1 MATGWTGFALAMTVF
16 TVSHFLPRLADLRGR
31 MIASLGRMIYFSA
44 YGLLSLVLFGWVI
57 VAAAQAPY
65 VELWPPLDWARWA
78 PMLAMP
84 VAFVLAVWG
93 MGVDTPYTLGG
104 KRTVDPTQGDLGRAA
119 LSRHPLLLALL
130 LWSLSHLLANGDLAH
145 AIVFGGSLFLASAA
159 VLLFDAKA
167 TTALGP
173 GAVAYFAHT
182 ALFSLR
188 PVGDP
193 NWRRQHLRGLCVR
206 TAIGL
211 LLWIGAL
218 HLHEQ
223 VIGVSPLPF

>member
-1 MATGWTGFALAMTVF
+1 MTNDWTGFALAMTMF
-16 TVSHFLPRLADLRGR
+16 TVSHFLPRLAGLRGR
-31 MIASLGRMIYFSA
+31 LIASLGRKIYFSV

-65 VELWPPLDWARWA
+65 VELWPPLDWTRWA
-78 PMLAMP
+78 PMLTMP
-84 VAFVLAVWG
+84 VVFVLAVWG
-93 MGVDTPYTLGG
+93 LGVDTPYTLGG
-104 KRTVDPTQGDLGRAA
+104 NRNADPAQNVLGRAA

-159 VLLFDAKA
+159 ILLFDAKA

-173 GAVAYFAHT
+173 GAAAYFAHT
-182 ALFSLR
+182 ALFSLK
-188 PVGDP
+188 PIGDP
-193 NWRRQHLRGLCVR
+193 NWRRHHLRGLCLR

-211 LLWIGAL
+211 LLWIGTL
-218 HLHEQ
+218 HLHEG
-223 VIGVSPLPF
+223 VIGVSPLPY

>member
-1 MATGWTGFALAMTVF
+1 MTNDWTGFALAMMVF

-31 MIASLGRMIYFSA
+31 LIASLGRKIYFSV

-84 VAFVLAVWG
+84 VVFVLAVWG
-93 MGVDTPYTLGG
+93 LGVDTPYTLGG
-104 KRTVDPTQGDLGRAA
+104 KRTADPTQGDPGRAA
-119 LSRHPLLLALL
+119 LSRHPLLLALA

-159 VLLFDAKA
+159 ILLFDAKA
-167 TTALGP
+167 TTALCQ
-173 GAVAYFAHT
+173 AAATYFAHT
-182 ALFSLR
+182 ALFSLK
-188 PVGDP
+188 PIGDP
-193 NWRRQHLRGLCVR
+193 NWRRHHLRGLCLR
-206 TAIGL
+206 TGIGL
-211 LLWIGAL
+211 LLWVSAL

-223 VIGVSPLPF
+223 VIGVSPLPY

>member
-1 MATGWTGFALAMTVF
+1 MTNDWTGFALAMMVF

-31 MIASLGRMIYFSA
+31 LIASLGRKIYFSV

-84 VAFVLAVWG
+84 VVFVLAVWG
-93 MGVDTPYTLGG
+93 LGVDTPYTLGG
-104 KRTVDPTQGDLGRAA
+104 KRNANPTQGVPGRAA
-119 LSRHPLLLALL
+119 LSRHPLLLALA

-145 AIVFGGSLFLASAA
+145 AIVFGGSLILASAA
-159 VLLFDAKA
+159 ILLFDAKA
-167 TTALGP
+167 TTALGQ
-173 GAVAYFAHT
+173 AAAAYFAHT
-182 ALFSLR
+182 ALFSLK
-188 PVGDP
+188 PIGDP
-193 NWRRQHLRGLCVR
+193 NWRRHHLRSLLLR
-206 TAIGL
+206 TGIGL
-211 LLWIGAL
+211 LLWVSAL

-223 VIGVSPLPF
+223 VIGVSPLPY